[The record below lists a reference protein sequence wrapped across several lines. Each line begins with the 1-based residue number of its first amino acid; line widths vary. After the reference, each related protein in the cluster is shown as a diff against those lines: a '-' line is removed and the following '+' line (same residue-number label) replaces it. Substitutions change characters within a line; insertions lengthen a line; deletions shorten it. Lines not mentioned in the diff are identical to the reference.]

1 MSTVQNEGVDDYFRA
16 IRRGDIKKAR
26 DFLQRDPLLTV
37 EVDNQMRTALHLA
50 CERGN
55 KEMIELLL
63 SQGYN
68 KVLLKAKDMQG

>member
-16 IRRGDIKKAR
+16 IRRGDVNKVR
-26 DFLQRDPLLTV
+26 DFLEQDSLLTV

-55 KEMIELLL
+55 KEMTELLL
-63 SQGYN
+63 KQGYN

>member
-16 IRRGDIKKAR
+16 IRRGDVNKVR
-26 DFLQRDPLLTV
+26 DFLEQDSLLTV

-55 KEMIELLL
+55 KDMIELLL
-63 SQGYN
+63 KQGYN